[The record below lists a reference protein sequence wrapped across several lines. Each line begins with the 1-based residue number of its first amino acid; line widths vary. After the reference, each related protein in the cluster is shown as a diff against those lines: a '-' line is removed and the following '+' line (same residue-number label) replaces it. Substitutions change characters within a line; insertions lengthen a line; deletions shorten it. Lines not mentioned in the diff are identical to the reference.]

1 MSTATISSKFQI
13 IIPKQIRKRFNLQPG
28 QKLVFIPYEHSI
40 RVIVVPPI
48 EQGFGFLKGI
58 DTSVDREDE

>member
-28 QKLVFIPYEHSI
+28 QKLVFIPYEHSDSGHG
-40 RVIVVPPI
+40 RP
-48 EQGFGFLKGI
+48 
-58 DTSVDREDE
+58 TY

>member
-1 MSTATISSKFQI
+1 MLTATISSKFQI
-13 IIPKQIRKRFNLQPG
+13 VIPKQIRKRFNLQPG
-28 QKLVFIPYEHSI
+28 QKLVFIPYENSI
-40 RVIVVPPI
+40 RIVVVLPI